1 MKSVAALTNTTMRLD
16 RHARVPARTRKG
28 RTLLLTKATTGD
40 SRHFGA
46 LSHDERVHLLGE
58 AILRSGALVFTKN
71 HAGKYTAVNDDF
83 LDAFGLSS
91 SEEIVGLDDDQLV
104 EKVLASGE
112 KIFHHSYRG
121 ESITDLPAIWREH
134 DEMALQRPM
143 WFKERAILNAGEDA
157 KLHEFV
163 VMKAPLPPELG
174 SGIIGVAVSEGT

>member
-1 MKSVAALTNTTMRLD
+1 MNSVAALTKTKTRLD
-16 RHARVPARTRKG
+16 HRSPVPTRTRKG
-28 RTLLLTKATTGD
+28 RTCRFTKATTRD
-40 SRHFGA
+40 SSHFGA
-46 LSHDERVHLLGE
+46 LSHDERVQLLGE

-104 EKVLASGE
+104 EKLLASG
-112 KIFHHSYRG
+112 KTFHHSYRG
-121 ESITDLPAIWREH
+121 ESITDLPKIWREH

-143 WFKERAILNAGEDA
+143 WFKERALLNAGDDT

-163 VMKAPLPPELG
+163 VMKAPLPTELG

>member
-1 MKSVAALTNTTMRLD
+1 M
-16 RHARVPARTRKG
+16 
-28 RTLLLTKATTGD
+28 
-40 SRHFGA
+40 
-46 LSHDERVHLLGE
+46 
-58 AILRSGALVFTKN
+58 FTKN

-104 EKVLASGE
+104 EKLLASGRT
-112 KIFHHSYRG
+112 FHHSYRG
-121 ESITDLPAIWREH
+121 EAITDLPAIWRQH

-143 WFKERAILNAGEDA
+143 WFKERAILNAGDDT

-163 VMKAPLPPELG
+163 VMKAPLPAELG